1 MRIGLYIVFS
11 LLFIIAVAVGV
22 YMINPATYSFEVFG
36 INMPKLPV
44 AVWTTIPVAL
54 LAIASI
60 FHMSFYSTKNFFA
73 FRKWKSDVKK
83 LEDAIYWSLIKE
95 PNNVH
100 FSNKELSEAASL
112 LAESYIEPLNIEG
125 AKIPIRLKEV
135 AKVIIKIDS
144 GEYVDL
150 KNQKFA
156 KHLSKNN
163 PIIIKNDNN
172 HLNAD
177 PSFALKVLDFKDKY
191 TPELVEKAL
200 DKLVENQ
207 DFFTIKKYAKE
218 IGKERFF
225 KLLDRV
231 KNGEDIGF
239 SKDMLKSFISEY
251 NLECKDYYK
260 LATVTLSKFE
270 PDENLALFKEFA
282 KDDEKAT
289 PSYLYLLF
297 KYEML
302 DKVKDI
308 LEEHSEDE
316 YKAFR
321 ALYSL
326 KKSKFNYKT
335 GDVITIDNICK

>member
-22 YMINPATYSFEVFG
+22 YMINPATFSFEVFG

-44 AVWTTIPVAL
+44 AVWTALPVAL
-54 LAIASI
+54 LALASI
-60 FHMSFYSTKNFFA
+60 FHMSFYGTKNFFTH
-73 FRKWKSDVKK
+73 RKWKGDAKK
-83 LEDAIYWSLIKE
+83 LEDSIYWSLIKE
-95 PNNVH
+95 PNSVN
-100 FSNKELSEAASL
+100 FSHKELDDAASL
-112 LAESYIEPLNIEG
+112 LKESYVEPLDIEASNVPFKIKEA
-125 AKIPIRLKEV
+125 AKAIR
-135 AKVIIKIDS
+135 KIDL
-144 GEYVDL
+144 GEYIDL
-150 KNQKFA
+150 KTQKFA
-156 KHLSKNN
+156 KHLSDNN
-163 PIIIKNDNN
+163 PIVAKNNDN
-172 HLNAD
+172 HLNSEPA
-177 PSFALKVLDFKDKY
+177 FALKVLDFSDKY
-191 TPELVEKAL
+191 APELVEKAL
-200 DKLVENQ
+200 DKLVYTQ
-207 DFFTIKKYAKE
+207 DFFTIKKHAKE
-218 IGKERFF
+218 IGKKRFF

-231 KNGEDIGF
+231 TNGEDIGF

-251 NLECKDYYK
+251 DLECTDFYK
-260 LATVTLSKFE
+260 IAGVTLAKFE

-316 YKAFR
+316 YKALR

-335 GDVITIDNICK
+335 SDIITIDNICK

>member
-1 MRIGLYIVFS
+1 
-11 LLFIIAVAVGV
+11 
-22 YMINPATYSFEVFG
+22 MINPATFSFEVFG

-44 AVWTTIPVAL
+44 AVWIALPVAL
-54 LAIASI
+54 LAVASI
-60 FHMSFYSTKNFFA
+60 FHMSFYGTKNFFA
-73 FRKWKSDVKK
+73 FRKWKGDVKK
-83 LEDAIYWSLIKE
+83 LEDLIYWSLIKE
-95 PNNVH
+95 PSSVN
-100 FSNKELSEAASL
+100 FSNKELNDAASL
-112 LAESYIEPLNIEG
+112 LTESYIEPLDVEGGNIPF
-125 AKIPIRLKEV
+125 KLKEA
-135 AKVIIKIDS
+135 AKAIRKIDL

-150 KNQKFA
+150 KSQKFA
-156 KHLSKNN
+156 KHLSENN
-163 PIIIKNDNN
+163 PIVAKNNEN
-172 HLNAD
+172 HLNSDSA
-177 PSFALKVLDFKDKY
+177 FALKILDFKDKY
-191 TPELVEKAL
+191 APELVEKAL
-200 DKLVENQ
+200 DILVEHQ

-239 SKDMLKSFISEY
+239 SKDMLKSFISDY
-251 NLECKDYYK
+251 NLECTDYYK

-270 PDENLALFKEFA
+270 PDENLALFKELA
-282 KDDEKAT
+282 NNDEKAT

>member
-11 LLFIIAVAVGV
+11 LLFMIAVAVGV
-22 YMINPATYSFEVFG
+22 YMINPATFSFEVFG

-44 AVWTTIPVAL
+44 AVWVTLPVAF
-54 LAIASI
+54 LALASI
-60 FHMSFYSTKNFFA
+60 FHMSFHGTKNFFA

-95 PNNVH
+95 PNSVH
-100 FSNKELSEAASL
+100 FSNKELSDTASIL
-112 LAESYIEPLNIEG
+112 SESYVEPLDIEG
-125 AKIPIRLKEV
+125 GHIPIRLKEV
-135 AKVIIKIDS
+135 AKIIRKIDI

-150 KNQKFA
+150 KSQKFT
-156 KHLSKNN
+156 KHLSNNN
-163 PIIIKNDNN
+163 PIIVKNNDN
-172 HLNAD
+172 HLNSDSA
-177 PSFALKVLDFKDKY
+177 FALKVLDFKDKY

-200 DKLVENQ
+200 DKLVESQ
-207 DFFTIKKYAKE
+207 DFFTIKKYAKV

-231 KNGEDIGF
+231 ANGEDIGF
-239 SKDMLKSFISEY
+239 SKDMLKSFITEY
-251 NLECKDYYK
+251 TLECADYYK
-260 LATVTLSKFE
+260 LAIVTLSKFE
-270 PDENLALFKEFA
+270 PDDNLSLFKELS
-282 KDDEKAT
+282 KNDEKAI

-335 GDVITIDNICK
+335 SDVITIDNICK